1 MYKTIKVFFYIA
13 VLGSTSCS
21 FQQSIKFEDI
31 SFEAGVADVGVN
43 SSGPSFI
50 DYDNDG
56 DIDIY
61 VNTEYH
67 GDGQGNRL
75 YEIMGV
81 EVLLMLQLRE
91 GQITRML

>member
-1 MYKTIKVFFYIA
+1 MSKTIQVFFCIA
-13 VLGSTSCS
+13 ILGSTSCS
-21 FQQSIKFEDI
+21 FQQPVQFEDI
-31 SFEAGVADVGVN
+31 SFNAGVADVAVN

-67 GDGQGNRL
+67 
-75 YEIMGV
+75 
-81 EVLLMLQLRE
+81 
-91 GQITRML
+91 